1 MKNTTKYVCCVYR
14 HIVTMSMGVNRET
27 EPECTF
33 TLKERDA
40 TRVSKI
46 CVYIYIYIYARV
58 LSQKKT

>member
-1 MKNTTKYVCCVYR
+1 
-14 HIVTMSMGVNRET
+14 MSMGVNRET

-46 CVYIYIYIYARV
+46 IYIYARV
-58 LSQKKT
+58 FSQKKTSTTIAGKNN